1 MITVAELN
9 VEFEKAKEYNK
20 KDLSREK
27 RLKRAETAIDMLLKV
42 SARSG
47 QTFRDFTDRFSVLD
61 YLQDIEDVL
70 AIVKKYKN
78 EYKIHLIVNE
88 DGVDPVEYLSLDWTP
103 GVKPGIKLEVV

>member
-9 VEFEKAKEYNK
+9 EEVEKAKEYDK

-61 YLQDIEDVL
+61 YLHDIEDAL
-70 AIVKKYKN
+70 AIVKKYKD

>member
-9 VEFEKAKEYNK
+9 VECEKAKEYDRK
-20 KDLSREK
+20 GLSREK
-27 RLKRAETAIDMLLKV
+27 RLQRAETAIDMLLKV

-47 QTFRDFTDRFSVLD
+47 QTFRDLTDRFSVLD
-61 YLQDIEDVL
+61 YLQNIEDVL
-70 AIVKKYKN
+70 AIVKKYKD

>member
-9 VEFEKAKEYNK
+9 VECEKAKEYDRK
-20 KDLSREK
+20 SLSRED

-47 QTFRDFTDRFSVLD
+47 QTFRDLTDRFSVLD
-61 YLQDIEDVL
+61 YLHDIEDVL
-70 AIVKKYKN
+70 AIVKKYKD
-78 EYKIHLIVNE
+78 EYKIHLIVKE
-88 DGVDPVEYLSLDWTP
+88 GVDPVEYLSLDWTP

>member
-9 VEFEKAKEYNK
+9 VEFEKAKEYDK

-61 YLQDIEDVL
+61 YLHDIKDVL

-103 GVKPGIKLEVV
+103 GVNPGIKLEVV

>member
-9 VEFEKAKEYNK
+9 VEFEKAKEYDRK
-20 KDLSREK
+20 SLSRED
-27 RLKRAETAIDMLLKV
+27 RRKRAETAIDMLLKV

-70 AIVKKYKN
+70 TIVKKYKN

>member
-9 VEFEKAKEYNK
+9 VEFEKAKEYDK
-20 KDLSREK
+20 KSLSREK

-47 QTFRDFTDRFSVLD
+47 QTFRDLTDRFSVLD
-61 YLQDIEDVL
+61 YLHDIEDVL
-70 AIVKKYKN
+70 AIVKKYKD
-78 EYKIHLIVNE
+78 EYTIHLIVKE
-88 DGVDPVEYLSLDWTP
+88 GVEPVEYLSLDWTP

>member
-9 VEFEKAKEYNK
+9 VECEKAKEYDK
-20 KDLSREK
+20 KSLSREK

-61 YLQDIEDVL
+61 YLQNIEDVL
-70 AIVKKYKN
+70 AIVKKYKD